1 MRLRV
6 AEPTDAADMSRVLA
20 EIIVATG
27 RDRPHDPDT
36 VLARY
41 VRHPAGIRCT
51 LAVDDAGVA
60 LGFQS
65 LIRALPGN
73 PYDVAEGWGII
84 GTHIAPR
91 AHRMGVGRTLFA
103 ASRAAAEAAGLIAI
117 DAYIGANN
125 PTAQHYYEAMG
136 FRTYREPQGIV
147 QKMFP
152 LRAGGAPT

>member
-6 AEPTDAADMSRVLA
+6 AEPADAAAMSRVLA
-20 EIIVATG
+20 EIIAATG
-27 RDRPHDPDT
+27 RDRPHGPDV
-36 VLARY
+36 VLERY
-41 VRHPAGIRCT
+41 IRNPSGIRCT
-51 LAVDDAGVA
+51 LAVDDDGGA

-84 GTHIAPR
+84 GTHIAPS
-91 AHRMGVGRTLFA
+91 AHRRGVGRALFA

-136 FRTYREPQGIV
+136 FRTYREPNGIV
-147 QKMFP
+147 QKMFA
-152 LRAGGAPT
+152 LQDG